1 MTQSSWSDLKSQ
13 SHSTPVGAALR
24 DDAAARASGNGA
36 AHVTNKLRLHGRDKP
51 SAVTIFR
58 DEAGWCPYCEKTIL
72 LVEEKKIPCR
82 IDVVPMRSYGDKP
95 REFMNIVP
103 NGLLPAMKIEMED
116 GRSQVITESQV
127 IMELLDKWF
136 TPEEGHV
143 SMMPDDRTRHNELA
157 RLERELFSWWCTFMF
172 RPEGMPSLGGIG
184 GLMGK
189 ITGNGDGGMSSS
201 MKGFLDC
208 LGKVDSELR
217 KTPGPWFFESS
228 HPMMI
233 DLIFVSHI
241 ERMLASSAYWKGL
254 LIRDEARFPGICKWF
269 DAFDERESY
278 LAFKSDFYT
287 NVMDIPPQYGP
298 GFFGGFEDKQD
309 GMAKAIA
316 GTDGKSWKLPL
327 SHDDPLQPLYKGPPL
342 PVCALSAAD
351 LDDYKNANSEEMAQ
365 ACRHAA
371 GWKLASNGV
380 NVSRFAARGGPK
392 GAKNPRKTFQADL
405 ADPYAN
411 PDDDIRPIVDATLR
425 LVCEML
431 LLPSNNDART
441 HEQRLKDEFSNKIS
455 DLVTNSEERKGVI
468 SSLAYLRDRV
478 GVPRDLPLAA
488 ARQLR
493 AHLNWVIDELKSAN

>member
-1 MTQSSWSDLKSQ
+1 
-13 SHSTPVGAALR
+13 
-24 DDAAARASGNGA
+24 
-36 AHVTNKLRLHGRDKP
+36 
-51 SAVTIFR
+51 
-58 DEAGWCPYCEKTIL
+58 
-72 LVEEKKIPCR
+72 
-82 IDVVPMRSYGDKP
+82 
-95 REFMNIVP
+95 
-103 NGLLPAMKIEMED
+103 
-116 GRSQVITESQV
+116 
-127 IMELLDKWF
+127 
-136 TPEEGHV
+136 
-143 SMMPDDRTRHNELA
+143 
-157 RLERELFSWWCTFMF
+157 MF